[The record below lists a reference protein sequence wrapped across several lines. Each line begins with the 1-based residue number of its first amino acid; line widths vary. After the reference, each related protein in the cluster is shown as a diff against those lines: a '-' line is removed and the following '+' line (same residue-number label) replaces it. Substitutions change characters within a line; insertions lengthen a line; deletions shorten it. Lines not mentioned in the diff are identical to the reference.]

1 MLVMKK
7 MVKDK
12 RTIVVL
18 VRSGSIIGHQKLV
31 TLYYT
36 TFREAKRFMV

>member
-12 RTIVVL
+12 HTIVVL
-18 VRSGSIIGHQKLV
+18 VRIGSIIGHQKLV
-31 TLYYT
+31 VFYDIVLYNL
-36 TFREAKRFMV
+36 